1 MTGRFETPGPE
12 DRTATDDKSGFP
24 AAQSP
29 VYLDYNA
36 TAPLRAEAAAAMTE
50 ALGVT
55 GNPSS
60 VHRFGRGARAIV
72 ENARALIAGA
82 IGASIDE
89 IIFTSG
95 GSEANALALLGAPVR
110 SLVVSAIEHPSVLES
125 AKVGALP
132 CTWIG
137 ACSNG
142 QIDLGQLDQA
152 LAQSPAP
159 ALAVV
164 MLANNETG
172 VIQPIAEAV
181 ALARRHGALIL
192 CDAVQAFG
200 KWPVNFRASDVDFL
214 SLSAHKLGGPQG
226 VGALVARA
234 GLALRPQLLGG
245 GQERRR
251 RAGTE
256 NVAGIA
262 GFGAA
267 ALAAQDDG
275 RVLGRIADWRAQMER
290 SLKALAPGLRIYGE
304 ESPRLSTTSCFG
316 LAGLAA
322 ETQVMALDLAGIAIS
337 AGSACSSGKIQP
349 SHVLSAM
356 GADDQAARSAIRVSF
371 GWASGANDAGRLL
384 EAWRAHWLRVRDRA
398 A

>member
-1 MTGRFETPGPE
+1 MTLPDLSINP
-12 DRTATDDKSGFP
+12 
-24 AAQSP
+24 SP

-36 TAPLRAEAAAAMTE
+36 TAPLRAEAAAAITE

-60 VHRFGRGARAIV
+60 VHRFGRSARAVV
-72 ENARALIAGA
+72 EEARVAIAGV
-82 IGASIDE
+82 IGASVDE

-95 GSEANALALLGAPVR
+95 GSEANALALRGAPVR
-110 SLVVSAIEHPSVLES
+110 SLVVSAIEHPSVLEN
-125 AKVGALP
+125 AKAGGLPCAWVGA
-132 CTWIG
+132 G
-137 ACSNG
+137 SNG

-152 LAQSPAP
+152 LTQAPAP
-159 ALAVV
+159 ALAVI

-200 KWPVNFRASDVDFL
+200 KWPVDFRAIDVDFL

-256 NVAGIA
+256 NVAGTA
-262 GFGAA
+262 GFAAA
-267 ALAAQDDG
+267 ALAAKDDQPILEQIKG
-275 RVLGRIADWRAQMER
+275 WRDEMER
-290 SLKALAPGLRIYGE
+290 TLKVLAPDLRIYGGDT
-304 ESPRLSTTSCFG
+304 PRLPTTSCFG
-316 LAGLAA
+316 LAGIAA
-322 ETQVMALDLAGIAIS
+322 ETLVMALDLAGIAVS
-337 AGSACSSGKIQP
+337 AGSACSSGKIEP
-349 SHVLSAM
+349 SRVLGAM
-356 GADDQAARSAIRVSF
+356 GVDDISARSAIRVSF
-371 GWASGANDAGRLL
+371 GWASGANDAARLV
-384 EAWRAHWLRVRDRA
+384 EAWRSHWTRVRDRA